1 MSHQI
6 ILCIVHLLIWCTAIF
21 LLIAIVS
28 LIKSKLNIFV
38 IIFIFYSYYIS
49 VKKKNRTGA
58 QNSRFLS
65 KIPDFFL
72 LFSPK
77 FQIDIF
83 LPFSPIVKSNRTG
96 ALFFL
101 PFTAGSYRPKY
112 FHQNQIVKLKP
123 NMKGS

>member
-1 MSHQI
+1 MPHQI

-49 VKKKNRTGA
+49 VKKKKNRTSSSSLSLQLYH
-58 QNSRFLS
+58 QNQIVYLPPFLS
-65 KIPDFFL
+65 N
-72 LFSPK
+72 
-77 FQIDIF
+77 
-83 LPFSPIVKSNRTG
+83 VKSNRTG

>member
-1 MSHQI
+1 MPHQI

-38 IIFIFYSYYIS
+38 ITLIFYSYYIS
-49 VKKKNRTGA
+49 VKKK
-58 QNSRFLS
+58 QIVHHLPPFLS
-65 KIPDFFL
+65 NCTIKIKL
-72 LFSPK
+72 Y
-77 FQIDIF
+77 IF

-96 ALFFL
+96 AMFFL